1 MYWLNAFA
9 VKLAALFV
17 LAINN
22 ELLFNGDDEFNVADK
37 YELIGLELAFNE
49 ANACIELNHGDMRK
63 FL

>member
-1 MYWLNAFA
+1 M
-9 VKLAALFV
+9 